1 MIKIATPI
9 SSLFEDSS
17 VGKEIARRS
26 SCLELREHSPANTE
40 PKQYSFH
47 FDRDIIR
54 HWNEEERDLLRTVI
68 FSKKELKLVSFHM
81 SAACSDPVLIDDVFY
96 EGGREFSRQ
105 EMLECARNN
114 VNWLRKNIIRDRN
127 IEIAVENNNFYSTPA
142 YKHIADAD
150 FISQI
155 ISENRILL
163 VFDIAHA
170 KISAYNRKIPYKEYL
185 TALPLDKIVQIHISK
200 EGFNDKGWAFDTH
213 ELPDEVTFEQTKKLT
228 SKFSPEYLTIEY
240 YKSKDKLIEVL
251 KEYQKLC
258 GKLKESMV

>member
-40 PKQYSFH
+40 PKQYLFH

-54 HWNEEERDLLRTVI
+54 SWSEKERDLFRTVI
-68 FSKKELKLVSFHM
+68 LSKRELKLVSFHM
-81 SAACSDPVLIDDVFY
+81 SASCSNPVLIDNVFY
-96 EGGREFSRQ
+96 HGGRKFSRQ

-127 IEIAVENNNFYSTPA
+127 IEIAVENNNFHSTPA
-142 YKHIADAD
+142 YKHIADPD

-155 ISENRILL
+155 ISENRISF

-170 KISAYNRKIPYKEYL
+170 KISAYNRKIPYEEYL
-185 TALPLDKIVQIHISK
+185 TALPLDKMVQIHVSK
-200 EGFNDKGWAFDTH
+200 EGFNDKERAFDTH
-213 ELPDEVTFEQTKKLT
+213 ELPDEPIFQEVKEIIQR
-228 SKFSPEYLTIEY
+228 FSPEYLTIEY
-240 YKSKDKLIEVL
+240 YKDENRLIQVL
-251 KEYQKLC
+251 EKYKQLC
-258 GKLKESMV
+258 RKPKGSMV